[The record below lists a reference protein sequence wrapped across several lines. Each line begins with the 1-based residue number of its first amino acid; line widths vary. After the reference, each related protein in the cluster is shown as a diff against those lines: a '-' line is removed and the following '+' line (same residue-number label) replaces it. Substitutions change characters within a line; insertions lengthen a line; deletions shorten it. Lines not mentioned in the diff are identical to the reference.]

1 MSPSYETVP
10 LATPSK
16 DEPSSTPVPML
27 KKVAVA
33 ALVGT
38 AALVVGNPY
47 GSNTN
52 QTMTVSV
59 VAFSSNIAVAETEA
73 ESDDTTS
80 ACIDVYYW
88 TNDDCLDPCLYDC
101 ACLSKSEADNCIA
114 DFECSEVT
122 TDIRCD
128 YKGN

>member
-27 KKVAVA
+27 KKIAVA
-33 ALVGT
+33 AVVG
-38 AALVVGNPY
+38 AALVVGY
-47 GSNTN
+47 GSSTN
-52 QTMTVSV
+52 QAMPVAV
-59 VAFSSNIAVAETEA
+59 VAFSSNIAVTETEA

-114 DFECSEVT
+114 NFECSEVT

-128 YKGN
+128 YN